1 MSEQLDIRYKHDLL
15 TQMGVD
21 SQGLEQVTVSQL
33 VLLEED
39 WSILIPQVVNRLNY
53 GHIVAACRN
62 GIWRSRVM
70 PYRMHQAHGG
80 LFLNFM
86 PIDTRGDVNEGYRIE
101 DLTYLLQ
108 QYAYKDSGTIMLPVM
123 QSNSRC
129 ANPYV
134 LPNFE
139 RHDLSQVKY
148 YAPVNNFLLTLDL
161 TDALE
166 LQLTADFLDAV
177 AELQPEQSTA
187 VQIIDWPEEL
197 YFKTARNQR

>member
-1 MSEQLDIRYKHDLL
+1 
-15 TQMGVD
+15 MGVD
-21 SQGLEQVTVSQL
+21 CHGLEQVAVSQL

-39 WSILIPQVVNRLNY
+39 WGILIPQVVNRLNY
-53 GHIVAACRN
+53 GHIAAACRN

-70 PYRMHQAHGG
+70 PYRMHQTHGG

-86 PIDTRGDVNEGYRIE
+86 PIDTRGDVNEGYRVE

-123 QSNSRC
+123 QSNSRG

-139 RHDLSQVKY
+139 RHDLSKVKY
-148 YAPVNNFLLTLDL
+148 FAPVNNFLLTLDL

-177 AELQPEQSTA
+177 AELQPEQSTS